1 MPWKIMENYSIKCFI
16 KMLRCVMMMET
27 ITESWTYY
35 VYVLLTL
42 VPVYLAFQLIKFFG
56 WELFVNN

>member
-1 MPWKIMENYSIKCFI
+1 MMEN
-16 KMLRCVMMMET
+16 

-42 VPVYLAFQLIKFFG
+42 VPVYLAFQLIKFLG